1 MSGKPL
7 RDEGDGGEEKIL
19 ISASGFCGW
28 CPIYRKRED
37 EFFKRSDSDQK
48 GEILILL
55 SYTNSFQELVPN
67 ASKRDLSWYL
77 TLLDINFDGD

>member
-7 RDEGDGGEEKIL
+7 RDEGDGDGDGGEEKSL
-19 ISASGFCGW
+19 ISASDFCGW
-28 CPIYRKRED
+28 CPIYRKREN
-37 EFFKRSDSDQK
+37 EFFKRNDSDQK

-67 ASKRDLSWYL
+67 A
-77 TLLDINFDGD
+77 